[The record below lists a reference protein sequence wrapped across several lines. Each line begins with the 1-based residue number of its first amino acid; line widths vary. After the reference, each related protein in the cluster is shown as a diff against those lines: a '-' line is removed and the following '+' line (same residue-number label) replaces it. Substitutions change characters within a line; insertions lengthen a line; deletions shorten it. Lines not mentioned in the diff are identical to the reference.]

1 MKKKI
6 PRPVKGRYAVKRKY
20 SGIFVLIFCL
30 GPYLPAQQNP
40 PKITLVHVAGAVYML
55 QGGGGNIG
63 IVADTTGL
71 FNTPGMFMID
81 AMFEGV
87 AGEIREAIKS
97 LPDGGRVG
105 VLVNTHWHSDHTDG
119 NKAFGPGAVII
130 AHENVRALLSKDQTL
145 MGGQTKALPWNALP
159 GVTFSDKLT
168 VYAGGEAIRL
178 VHFPHAHTD
187 GDTVVFLDGWK
198 VVHMGDMFFNGM
210 FPFLD
215 VANGGD
221 IDSWVRQLDII
232 LGALPADTKIIPGH
246 GPLAGIAELR
256 AFRDMLSD
264 SADLVRRQM
273 KAGKALDAIK
283 AAGLPEKLAPWAKGF
298 LKAPQW
304 LELVYQS
311 LEKGSGR

>member
-1 MKKKI
+1 MKQKI
-6 PRPVKGRYAVKRKY
+6 MAVV
-20 SGIFVLIFCL
+20 ILVFCL
-30 GPYLPAQQNP
+30 GFYLPAQQNP
-40 PKITLVHVAGAVYML
+40 PKITLVPVAGPVYVL

-63 IVADTTGL
+63 IVADPAGI
-71 FNTPGMFMID
+71 FMID
-81 AMFEGV
+81 AMMEPVIGQ
-87 AGEIREAIKS
+87 IREAIKVQ
-97 LPDGGRVG
+97 PGGERVR

-119 NKAFGPGAVII
+119 NKALGPGAVII
-130 AHENVRALLSKDQTL
+130 AHENVRTLLAKDQTL
-145 MGGQTKALPWNALP
+145 MGGQTKALPANALP

-187 GDTVVFLDGWK
+187 GDTVVFLDGLK

-221 IDSWVRQLDII
+221 IDGWVRQLDII

-246 GPLAGIAELR
+246 GPLAGIADLK
-256 AFRDMLSD
+256 AFRDMLAA
-264 SADLVRRQM
+264 SADLVRKQM
-273 KAGKALDAIK
+273 KAGKTMDEIK
-283 AAGLPEKLAPWAKGF
+283 AAGVPDNLAAWAKGF

-304 LELVYQS
+304 LELVYRS
-311 LEKGSGR
+311 LEKGADR

>member
-1 MKKKI
+1 
-6 PRPVKGRYAVKRKY
+6 VKRKY
-20 SGIFVLIFCL
+20 SGMIVLIFCL
-30 GPYLPAQQNP
+30 GLYLQAQQNP
-40 PKITLVHVAGAVYML
+40 PKITLVPVAGPVSML
-55 QGGGGNIG
+55 QGDGGNIG
-63 IVADTTGL
+63 IVADPAGI
-71 FNTPGMFMID
+71 FMID

-87 AGEIREAIKS
+87 SGEIREAIKP
-97 LPDGGRVG
+97 LPGGDRVRI
-105 VLVNTHWHSDHTDG
+105 LVNTHWHSDHTDG

-130 AHENVRALLSKDQTL
+130 AHENVRALLAKDQTL
-145 MGGQTKALPWNALP
+145 LGGQTKALPANALP
-159 GVTFSDKLT
+159 SVTFSDKMT

-187 GDTVVFLDGWK
+187 GDTAVFLDAWK

-232 LGALPADTKIIPGH
+232 LGALPADTKVIPGH
-246 GPLAGIAELR
+246 GPLAGVADLQ
-256 AFRDMLSD
+256 AFRDMLAA
-264 SADLVRRQM
+264 SADLVRKQM
-273 KAGKALDAIK
+273 KAGKTLDEIK

-304 LELVYQS
+304 LELVYRS
-311 LEKGSGR
+311 LEKNAGQ